1 MSVESAI
8 AYINRMR
15 SDETFRHEV
24 NQLSEDE
31 TASWE
36 LIGRNGYQFT
46 MQEFRAAQD
55 EIYKEH
61 GITPL

>member
-8 AYINRMR
+8 AYIHRMR
-15 SDETFRHEV
+15 SDGTFRHEV
-24 NQLSEDE
+24 NELAEDE
-31 TASWE
+31 TAGWA
-36 LIGRNGYQFT
+36 LLGRNGYEFT
-46 MQEFRAAQD
+46 MEEFRAAQD

>member
-1 MSVESAI
+1 MSVESAV

-15 SDETFRHEV
+15 TDEVFRHEV
-24 NQLSEDE
+24 NQFAEDE

-36 LIGRNGYQFT
+36 FIGCNGYQFT
-46 MQEFRAAQD
+46 MEEFRTAQD
-55 EIYKEH
+55 EIYREH